1 MNSAPETALSMARQ
15 LATREVAAVDLLDTA
30 MLRTTLPAARSA
42 LITTTTE
49 RGHREARASDRR
61 RARDAPRSILDG
73 IPIVWKDLFDVE
85 GTVTTAGS
93 RSRLDQTPAGQ
104 DSRLVRHAHQR
115 GLVTVGKTNMS
126 EFAFSGL
133 GINSYFGTPVNPNS
147 SDAPLTPGGSSSG
160 AAAAVAAG
168 VAPLSVGTDTSG
180 SVRVP
185 AAFCGLVG
193 YRASAGRY
201 GPHDFLPL
209 STTLD
214 SVGIIARTVSDIA
227 ALDHVFAVIRTP
239 TTTRSQ
245 TPPRVVVPTGE
256 WIDDCAPDV
265 RGPFDSAIA
274 ALADTGTDIVTKPIS
289 AMIEAQH
296 LMDTYGTIVGA
307 EALARHGHLLPHA
320 PHVEAATLRRLAQNQ
335 SPTSSRGQLLSQ
347 MIHLRRRFT
356 RELDG
361 ALLMCPTVRH
371 NPPPIHHLLGNTTAY
386 DHYNASTLRTTML
399 LSYLGTC
406 GISYPLRAFG
416 NASAGMLISL
426 PANQDDQLLAIT
438 RKLLD
443 GVQLD

>member
-1 MNSAPETALSMARQ
+1 MNSAPETALSMASR
-15 LATREVAAVDLLDTA
+15 LATCEVAAMDLFDTA

-42 LITTTTE
+42 LITITTD

-61 RARDAPRSILDG
+61 RARNAPRSALDG

-93 RSRLDQTPAGQ
+93 HSRVDQAAAGQ
-104 DSRLVRHAHQR
+104 DSQLVRQAQQR

-147 SDAPLTPGGSSSG
+147 SMSPLIPGGSSSG

-180 SVRVP
+180 SIRVP

-227 ALDHVFAVIRTP
+227 ALDHAFAVIRS

-256 WIDDCAPDV
+256 WIDDCVHDV

-274 ALADTGTDIVTKPIS
+274 ALADTGTEIVTKPIP

-296 LMDTYGTIVGA
+296 LMDSYGTIVGA
-307 EALARHGHLLPHA
+307 EALALHSHLLPHT
-320 PHVEAATLRRLAQNQ
+320 PHVEAATLRRLVQNQ
-335 SPTSSRGQLLSQ
+335 SPTSSLGRLLAQ
-347 MIHLRRRFT
+347 MVHLRRRFT

-361 ALLMCPTVRH
+361 ALLLCPTVRH
-371 NPPPIHHLLGNTTAY
+371 NPPPLHHLLGNATSY

-426 PANQDDQLLAIT
+426 PANQDEQLLAIT
-438 RKLLD
+438 RTLLD
-443 GVQLD
+443 ALQLE